1 MQALP
6 IFMNI
11 TNRLCVVI
19 GGGEVATRKVTM
31 LLKANAAITLYSPEL
46 CHELQDLTNAGKIT
60 YVKARFE
67 QSQLANACMVVAAT
81 NDEPV
86 NIAVSIAAK
95 AQNIMLPYSC
105 EAGRCGSCAA
115 RCTSGKVWMAYNEV
129 LTDDE
134 IAKDRVLVCQAYPV
148 GGDVV
153 IEYE

>member
-46 CHELQDLTNAGKIT
+46 CHELQDLAGAGKIT

-67 QSQLANACMVVAAT
+67 QSQLANACMVVVVARSM
-81 NDEPV
+81 ER
-86 NIAVSIAAK
+86 S
-95 AQNIMLPYSC
+95 
-105 EAGRCGSCAA
+105 AA
-115 RCTSGKVWMAYNEV
+115 RSG
-129 LTDDE
+129 
-134 IAKDRVLVCQAYPV
+134 
-148 GGDVV
+148 
-153 IEYE
+153 